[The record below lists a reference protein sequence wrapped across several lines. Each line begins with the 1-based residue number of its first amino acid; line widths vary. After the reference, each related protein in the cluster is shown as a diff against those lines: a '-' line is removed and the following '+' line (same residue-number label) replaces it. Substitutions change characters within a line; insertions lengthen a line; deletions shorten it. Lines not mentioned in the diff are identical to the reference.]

1 MCRRTAKPAGVPG
14 HSGEAR
20 GTQSVGTVA
29 ELAWS
34 PKETGRRQRPQGQT
48 TMARKTALS
57 LKVNSAKARKRHGKL
72 LKLIPVTNQMCETS
86 DQENE
91 NQFQFI

>member
-1 MCRRTAKPAGVPG
+1 
-14 HSGEAR
+14 
-20 GTQSVGTVA
+20 
-29 ELAWS
+29 
-34 PKETGRRQRPQGQT
+34 
-48 TMARKTALS
+48 MARKTALS